1 MRAAVRA
8 RSRLFAQTE
17 GLQRFPYERAN
28 ETEPER
34 TPNLAI
40 LATESVADNDR
51 GKPAD
56 LVARLPQKLHRSRR
70 LSVDE
75 S

>member
-1 MRAAVRA
+1 
-8 RSRLFAQTE
+8 
-17 GLQRFPYERAN
+17 LQRFPCKRAN
-28 ETEPER
+28 LSEPER

-40 LATESVADNDR
+40 LATESGADNDR

-56 LVARLPQKLHRSRR
+56 LVARLPQKLHRSPR